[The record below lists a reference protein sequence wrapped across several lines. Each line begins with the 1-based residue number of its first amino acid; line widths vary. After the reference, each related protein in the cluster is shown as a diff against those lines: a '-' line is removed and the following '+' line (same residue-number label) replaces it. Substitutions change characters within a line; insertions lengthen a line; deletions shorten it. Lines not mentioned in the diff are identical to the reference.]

1 MTTQKDFKRLVR
13 GRMQKTGE
21 SYTTARASLLQ
32 PGAKRKAQ
40 IAEGNGSAAVA
51 STPPRPDVVDYAKIA
66 GLSDAKVKE
75 KTGCTWE
82 KWVFALDHVNAHQW
96 PHSEIAEYVKE
107 KYKVP
112 DWWTQMVT
120 VGYERIR
127 GLRAKGQRRSGS
139 WEASKSRTVNA
150 AAGTLFRAFKQ
161 PKRRSAWLNGAT
173 AVVRTSVPNKSVRMT
188 WEDGSSVEV
197 YLVSKGR
204 SKAVVTVQH
213 TKLPSRGAADR
224 MKSYWDEH
232 LGVLAGQV
240 EKKKA

>member
-21 SYTTARASLLQ
+21 SYTTARATLLQ
-32 PGAKRKAQ
+32 TSAKRKAQ
-40 IAEGNGSAAVA
+40 SAEGNGSAAVA
-51 STPPRPDVVDYAKIA
+51 APTPKTAVADYAKIA
-66 GLSDAKVKE
+66 GMSDAKVKE

-82 KWVFALDHVNAHQW
+82 RWVWALDQVNAQNW
-96 PHSEIAEYVKE
+96 PHREIAEYLKE

-139 WEASKSRTVNA
+139 WEASKSRTMA
-150 AAGTLFRAFKQ
+150 APVGKLFRSFKQ
-161 PKRRSAWLNGAT
+161 PKLRSAWLNGAS
-173 AVVRTSVPNKSVRMT
+173 AVVRTSVPNKSLRMT

-213 TKLPSRGAADR
+213 TKLASRDAANR
-224 MKSYWDEH
+224 MKSIWAEH
-232 LGVLAGQV
+232 LDALAEKV
-240 EKKKA
+240 EKKA